1 MRTCSQKK
9 RVIWYCA
16 KNKDKGALKKYLER
30 LDDLGPFSFAGMAE
44 WLKASALKAEGLC
57 KDGKIHAVIGLPEKL
72 FLSTRIPTVIAV
84 LSHQKEDGIFSLT
97 LPKILKR
104 ENGKTFFALTISIGF
119 GTRSMQ
125 DAKNQNFRDISIRQK
140 SRKTTTT

>member
-44 WLKASALKAEGLC
+44 WLKASALKAEGL
-57 KDGKIHAVIGLPEKL
+57 D
-72 FLSTRIPTVIAV
+72 
-84 LSHQKEDGIFSLT
+84 
-97 LPKILKR
+97 
-104 ENGKTFFALTISIGF
+104 
-119 GTRSMQ
+119 RS
-125 DAKNQNFRDISIRQK
+125 AGSNPASGAI
-140 SRKTTTT
+140 